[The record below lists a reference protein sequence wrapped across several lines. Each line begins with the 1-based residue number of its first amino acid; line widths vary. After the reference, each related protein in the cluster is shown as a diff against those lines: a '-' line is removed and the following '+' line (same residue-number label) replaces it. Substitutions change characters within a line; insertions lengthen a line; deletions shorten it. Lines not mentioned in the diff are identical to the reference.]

1 MSLLLKEPV
10 KRVEQVLKAFDPK
23 LTVIVLKTSARTAME
38 AASSLGCE
46 VGAIVKSLLFKT
58 ENSFTLCLVAGDR
71 KASII
76 KIKKT
81 LNIKDVS
88 MASADEVKD
97 VTGFTIGGVSP
108 VGHLNKIDVFIDNS
122 LKRFESL
129 YAAAGH
135 PNCVFKLDFI
145 NLQKITNGSIKRP
158 IKSLFDG
165 RPCTWFEPS
174 KTPMAARKQWIAGTM
189 KPVGQIVID
198 DGAVNALKNGSSL
211 LPTGVKSIDGDFER
225 GDVVEVYSL
234 GNLKIGVGLSSYSA
248 KEGKSIMWHKSDEI
262 GKILSYSYREEMIHK
277 DDLVLL

>member
-1 MSLLLKEPV
+1 MSLSHKEPV

-23 LTVIVLKTSARTAME
+23 LTVIVLKTSARTAIE
-38 AASSLGCE
+38 AASSLECE

-135 PNCVFKLDFI
+135 PNCVLKLDFI
-145 NLQKITNGSIKRP
+145 NLQKITNGSIK
-158 IKSLFDG
+158 
-165 RPCTWFEPS
+165 
-174 KTPMAARKQWIAGTM
+174 
-189 KPVGQIVID
+189 
-198 DGAVNALKNGSSL
+198 
-211 LPTGVKSIDGDFER
+211 
-225 GDVVEVYSL
+225 
-234 GNLKIGVGLSSYSA
+234 
-248 KEGKSIMWHKSDEI
+248 EI
-262 GKILSYSYREEMIHK
+262 SE
-277 DDLVLL
+277 

>member
-1 MSLLLKEPV
+1 MSLLHKEPV

-23 LTVIVLKTSARTAME
+23 LTVIVLKTSARTAIE

-58 ENSFTLCLVAGDR
+58 DNSFTLCLVSGDR

-108 VGHLNKIDVFIDNS
+108 VGHINKIDVFIDNS

-145 NLQKITNGSIKRP
+145 NLQKITNGSIK
-158 IKSLFDG
+158 
-165 RPCTWFEPS
+165 
-174 KTPMAARKQWIAGTM
+174 
-189 KPVGQIVID
+189 
-198 DGAVNALKNGSSL
+198 
-211 LPTGVKSIDGDFER
+211 
-225 GDVVEVYSL
+225 
-234 GNLKIGVGLSSYSA
+234 
-248 KEGKSIMWHKSDEI
+248 EI
-262 GKILSYSYREEMIHK
+262 SEW
-277 DDLVLL
+277 DNQN